1 MMISLII
8 NIISNQLLTS
18 LVAALVAFIMIP
30 IFFLL
35 LGKFKWKHKKFL
47 YAFFRQEKWPIALII
62 TLTILYFLF
71 PFDEFTNDLFYQKIV
86 FIGTIIAAILFSLR
100 FLFVIKEIV
109 FLRFPVDEPD
119 NLQERK
125 VRTQFLYIHY
135 LLAIIII
142 IVGVSVIFW
151 QFDFLQ
157 GIGTGLLA
165 SAGISGI
172 IIAFAAQRMLGN
184 FLAGFQIAFAQPF
197 RIDDVVI
204 VENEWGRIEEITM
217 TYVVVRIWDQ
227 RRLVVPISY
236 FIDKP
241 FQNWTRTNAEIWGT
255 VFLYVDYTTPIDEI
269 RKELEKIVKTSP
281 LWDGNVVGLQVTD
294 TSERTITL
302 RALMSAK
309 DSSDAWDLRCL
320 VREKLISF
328 LQKNFPDSLP
338 RLRIEEQFT
347 AGEKQNKDESNRG

>member
-8 NIISNQLLTS
+8 DIISNQQLTS
-18 LVAALVAFIMIP
+18 LVAVLVAFIVIP

-35 LGKFKWKHKKFL
+35 LGKFKWKHGKFL
-47 YAFFRQEKWPIALII
+47 YAFFRLEKWPIALIV
-62 TLTILYFLF
+62 TLTILYFSF
-71 PFDEFTNDLFYQKIV
+71 PFNELANEVFYEKIV
-86 FIGTIIAAILFSLR
+86 LIGIIVAVMLFSLR
-100 FLFVIKEIV
+100 FLYVLREIV
-109 FLRFPVDEPD
+109 FLRFPVDEPN

-135 LLAIIII
+135 LLAIIIVV
-142 IVGVSVIFW
+142 VGISVIFW

-165 SAGISGI
+165 SAGIGGI
-172 IIAFAAQRMLGN
+172 VIAFAAQRMLGN

-255 VFLYVDYTTPIDEI
+255 VFLYVDYTTPIDAV
-269 RKELEKIVKTSP
+269 RKELEKIVKASP
-281 LWDGNVVGLQVTD
+281 LWDGNVVGLQITD

-328 LQKNFPDSLP
+328 LQENFPDSLP
-338 RLRIEEQFT
+338 RLRMEEQFT
-347 AGEKQNKDESNRG
+347 AGKKQNKDKSE